1 MASLFDTLQ
10 AGAQRAG
17 INARTKKSREWF
29 QSKVKELGRV
39 NRQALLK
46 DDALDPTTREIA
58 GSMYMYFYDPKTKKT
73 LPYYDRFP
81 LIIMVEQASGGF
93 YGLNLHYLR
102 PDIRAEFFCLL
113 YTSPSPRDS

>member
-46 DDALDPTTREIA
+46 DDALDPTTR
-58 GSMYMYFYDPKTKKT
+58 
-73 LPYYDRFP
+73 
-81 LIIMVEQASGGF
+81 
-93 YGLNLHYLR
+93 
-102 PDIRAEFFCLL
+102 
-113 YTSPSPRDS
+113 